1 MDDLKTTCLKTIKAL
16 RKSEEGMVHYQR
28 VRRNLEEMIQLHKER
43 LRVEEG
49 SQRQI
54 EIDLRLTVLEAYIEM
69 MKKHDAEYEK

>member
-16 RKSEEGMVHYQR
+16 RKSEEGMIHYQR

-43 LRVEEG
+43 LRVGEG